1 MTTPSA
7 RPFQLPVS
15 MNQSMNLSAG
25 TSGSGDIY
33 RYSMAIGPFL
43 VVSNYGDSVLYV
55 QRANSTPKYASV
67 TSFATTA
74 SISGGGG
81 GVVSPGGS
89 QTFLG
94 RRPSVAGRFFATHP
108 TGLWEYSINLTTGAI
123 ALVGQW
129 SNINLQ
135 GVADSGSVVCTS
147 ATNPVHTVYCY
158 NTAKALLATLV
169 VPLTQYYNLSTVL
182 ANTDMVSNDLL
193 VSFFRSHP
201 SCRVFLLER
210 VYHVW

>member
-1 MTTPSA
+1 MTTPSTRA
-7 RPFQLPVS
+7 FQLPVS
-15 MNQSMNLSAG
+15 MNQSMNFSAG
-25 TSGSGDIY
+25 ASAV

-43 VVSNYGDSVLYV
+43 VISNAGDNALYV
-55 QRANSTPKYASV
+55 LRANSTPKYAAV
-67 TSFATTA
+67 TSFATN
-74 SISGGGG
+74 SSVSVSVSGG
-81 GVVSPGGS
+81 GVVSPGGFS
-89 QTFLG
+89 TFLG
-94 RRPSVAGRFFATHP
+94 QRPSVTGRFFATHP
-108 TGLWEYSINLTTGAI
+108 TGLWEYSIDLTTGAI

-129 SNINLQ
+129 SNTSLQ

-147 ATNPVHTVYCY
+147 ATGSVHTVYCY
-158 NTAKALLATLV
+158 NTAKALIATLV

-193 VSFFRSHP
+193 VSNFRSHP